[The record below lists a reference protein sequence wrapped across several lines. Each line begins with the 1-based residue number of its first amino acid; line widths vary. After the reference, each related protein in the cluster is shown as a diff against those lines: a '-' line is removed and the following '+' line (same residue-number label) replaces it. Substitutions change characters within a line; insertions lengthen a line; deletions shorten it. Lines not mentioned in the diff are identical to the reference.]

1 MLIVYIIIFITS
13 TLYIMVISTQY
24 VYFKN
29 GYAFIIFKL
38 YIYILCK
45 KKEGGGKSDRFG
57 LTYFT
62 DGNGGRGEKII
73 KKSYGH

>member
-29 GYAFIIFKL
+29 GYTFIIFKL
-38 YIYILCK
+38 YIYCVK
-45 KKEGGGKSDRFG
+45 KGGGGKSDRFG
-57 LTYFT
+57 LTYFK

-73 KKSYGH
+73 KKSYGD